1 MKLDWSVVWDH
12 RWEFFAGV
20 EMTVFL
26 AVITMVISIPLGIVV
41 MLIRQSPFKPLAF
54 LGTCFVELFRNVP
67 LLLIVFWAYY
77 AVPRLIGLSMSSLTT
92 GILALVLNVTAYNAE
107 NFRAGVNSIR
117 RGQTEAA
124 LSIGMSRWQVM
135 RYVVLPQA
143 IRRIIPVLAST
154 WVSLFK
160 GTSLVSAIGVADLY
174 YVALEVRGDTFRVME
189 VLTAMGAI
197 YWVLAYPQS
206 KLVDWLYKKYGVS
219 E

>member
-26 AVITMVISIPLGIVV
+26 AVITMAISIPLGIVV